1 MKKVYVAMSV
11 DLIHP
16 GHINIIREAAK
27 LGEITI
33 GLLTDKAI
41 ASYKRLPYLTF
52 EQRQIVIEN
61 IKGVK
66 DVVPQSTLDYTSN
79 LKDIK
84 PDFVVRGDD
93 WRIGKCSYL
102 VLDSQSDVSRL
113 LLCGRQQ
120 SVDRIETLLLAGLQM
135 ADSPGRHGYA
145 LQM

>member
-1 MKKVYVAMSV
+1 MKKMKKVYVAMSV

-27 LGEITI
+27 LGDITI

-84 PDFVVRGDD
+84 PDFVVHGDD
-93 WRIGKCSYL
+93 WRIGI
-102 VLDSQSDVSRL
+102 QSEVREK
-113 LLCGRQQ
+113 
-120 SVDRIETLLLAGLQM
+120 VIETLEEWGGELIEIPYTQ
-135 ADSPGRHGYA
+135 SISSTNSNCCRFR
-145 LQM
+145 